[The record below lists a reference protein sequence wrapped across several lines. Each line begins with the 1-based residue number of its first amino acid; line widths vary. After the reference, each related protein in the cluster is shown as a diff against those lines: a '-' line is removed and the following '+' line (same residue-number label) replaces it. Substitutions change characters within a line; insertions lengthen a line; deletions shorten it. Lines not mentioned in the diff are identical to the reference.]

1 MRADCTCSKL
11 GGGGGGGGGGLS
23 CNRVLTHD
31 HLQHVP
37 GP

>member
-1 MRADCTCSKL
+1 MRADCNCSKL
-11 GGGGGGGGGGLS
+11 GGGGGGGGLS